1 SELSTGI
8 SYVGPRNEVE
18 RQLIKVWEGVLGKQ
32 GIGIRDNFFGLGGD
46 SIKSI
51 QVVSRLKQE
60 GYSVKLGDIL
70 SYTSIAELSGF
81 VTEIDQ
87 EIDQSEVL
95 GAVLLT
101 PIQHYFFSN
110 PLNKVLTHYNQ
121 SVLLKSTKE
130 ISIDILDQTLS
141 LLVGHHDVLRMSY
154 KEQDNNWHQFNGGIK
169 VDHYSVVFHDL
180 RGSADG
186 LSEMGVLSEGLQSSF
201 DLSGPLFKIGHFRL
215 ADGDRI
221 LLIIHHLLVDGV
233 SWRILL
239 EDLSNLYGQIYQGL
253 KVSLPLKTDSFQRW
267 SLLLSEYSKGKDQES
282 ERSYWSSL
290 EDVSIALFPKD
301 IITSRGS
308 VLNIDSGVS
317 FTLDSFLTGIL
328 QSDVHQVYN
337 TEINDILIS

>member
-1 SELSTGI
+1 IEKAMDRIAMIDRSVVLLKEDGLGEKVLVGYIVCNGELNTAAIRTELLKWLPSYMIPSYFVSIAEMPLTSNGKLDKKALQELDSSELSTGI

-169 VDHYSVVFHDL
+169 GDHYSVV
-180 RGSADG
+180 
-186 LSEMGVLSEGLQSSF
+186 
-201 DLSGPLFKIGHFRL
+201 
-215 ADGDRI
+215 
-221 LLIIHHLLVDGV
+221 
-233 SWRILL
+233 
-239 EDLSNLYGQIYQGL
+239 
-253 KVSLPLKTDSFQRW
+253 
-267 SLLLSEYSKGKDQES
+267 
-282 ERSYWSSL
+282 
-290 EDVSIALFPKD
+290 
-301 IITSRGS
+301 
-308 VLNIDSGVS
+308 
-317 FTLDSFLTGIL
+317 
-328 QSDVHQVYN
+328 
-337 TEINDILIS
+337 

>member
-1 SELSTGI
+1 KG
-8 SYVGPRNEVE
+8 
-18 RQLIKVWEGVLGKQ
+18 
-32 GIGIRDNFFGLGGD
+32 
-46 SIKSI
+46 
-51 QVVSRLKQE
+51 
-60 GYSVKLGDIL
+60 
-70 SYTSIAELSGF
+70 
-81 VTEIDQ
+81 
-87 EIDQSEVL
+87 
-95 GAVLLT
+95 
-101 PIQHYFFSN
+101 
-110 PLNKVLTHYNQ
+110 
-121 SVLLKSTKE
+121 
-130 ISIDILDQTLS
+130 
-141 LLVGHHDVLRMSY
+141 
-154 KEQDNNWHQFNGGIK
+154 
-169 VDHYSVVFHDL
+169 DHYSVVFHDL

-267 SLLLSEYSKGKDQES
+267 SLLLSEYSKGKAQES

-337 TEINDILIS
+337 TEINDILISSLGLAIREVLGVEKSVLKMEGHGREDIINGVDISRTVGWFTSIYPFILDVEGVENLSQGLVQVKEALRKVPNKGIGYGILRYLTDCPIIERKASIVFNYLGDFGSEVGGVEQNLFMYSPEYKGVD

>member
-1 SELSTGI
+1 
-8 SYVGPRNEVE
+8 R
-18 RQLIKVWEGVLGKQ
+18 RVLF
-32 GIGIRDNFFGLGGD
+32 R
-46 SIKSI
+46 S
-51 QVVSRLKQE
+51 
-60 GYSVKLGDIL
+60 
-70 SYTSIAELSGF
+70 
-81 VTEIDQ
+81 
-87 EIDQSEVL
+87 
-95 GAVLLT
+95 
-101 PIQHYFFSN
+101 
-110 PLNKVLTHYNQ
+110 
-121 SVLLKSTKE
+121 
-130 ISIDILDQTLS
+130 
-141 LLVGHHDVLRMSY
+141 
-154 KEQDNNWHQFNGGIK
+154 
-169 VDHYSVVFHDL
+169 
-180 RGSADG
+180 
-186 LSEMGVLSEGLQSSF
+186 LQSSF

-337 TEINDILIS
+337 TEIRSEEHTSELQSRENLVCRLLLDKKKEDGFARRCPGINC